1 MSSFVA
7 VLWIA
12 GEIQK
17 RSGNILMIA
26 FVATVILVWW
36 GLSGNSYPMEELFSP
51 RMERFPTL
59 PYWTELPGG
68 FGKIKFWHIWIATAA
83 LAALVAIAKKPA
95 WGGFLLMIPVF
106 FLWNQLL
113 G

>member
-1 MSSFVA
+1 
-7 VLWIA
+7 
-12 GEIQK
+12 
-17 RSGNILMIA
+17 MIA
-26 FVATVILVWW
+26 FVATVILLWW